1 MPTYDLIKD
10 ILVSFDGD
18 PETFL
23 LQTYKVFPGASTHCC
38 MQQSRTTLEV
48 SNYVLALVFL
58 VLPVL
63 IMFSLSMLLKLN

>member
-23 LQTYKVFPGASTHCC
+23 LQTYKVFPGCFNPFAAVHFSAV
-38 MQQSRTTLEV
+38 LGLGFEV
-48 SNYVLALVFL
+48 SNYVLARVSGAAIIDN
-58 VLPVL
+58 V
-63 IMFSLSMLLKLN
+63 